1 MRPLVAVRRG
11 TAFDPQFLG
20 RSLLFWPLARAARA
34 LKTCDDF
41 PSAGDLM
48 GVFEATPPVRFVA
61 AGPARRRR
69 EPIDAR
75 SLYDGRV
82 TLEGVVPTRARCW
95 HDFMNALVWGTFPR
109 AKRALHARQYRAI
122 AARLV
127 PGATRL
133 PPVRSPELD
142 ALALLDEGGIAV
154 LATDP
159 ERVRAALATRGPD
172 VLRAEVEAGTVLP
185 VIFGHAIYES
195 LALGVAPAVAA
206 AIVLARDPSEP
217 DAVRDADARLARA
230 IEDGAILRSP
240 RELTRVDVQQA
251 IPRAARSSDARASA
265 SAAEPK

>member
-11 TAFDPQFLG
+11 AAFDPQFLG
-20 RSLLFWPLARAARA
+20 RSSLFWPLVRAARA
-34 LKTCDDF
+34 LETCADF
-41 PSAGDLM
+41 PNAGDLM
-48 GVFEATPPVRFVA
+48 GVFEATPPVRFVV
-61 AGPARRRR
+61 AGAARRRR

-75 SLYDGRV
+75 ALYDGRV

-95 HDFMNALVWGTFPR
+95 HDLMNALVWGTFPR
-109 AKRALHARQYRAI
+109 SKRSLHARQYRAI

-133 PPVRSPELD
+133 PPIRSPELD

-154 LATDP
+154 LATDA
-159 ERVRAALATRGPD
+159 ERVRAALATREPD
-172 VLRAEVEAGTVLP
+172 ALRAQVAAGTAVA

-206 AIVLARDPSEP
+206 AIVLGRDPLEP
-217 DAVRDADARLARA
+217 DPIRDADAGLARS
-230 IEDGAILRSP
+230 IEDGSILRSP

-251 IPRAARSSDARASA
+251 IPRAER
-265 SAAEPK
+265 